1 MPKNINDM
9 KKIKTN
15 LPGLDPLLHGGLQID
30 SLTGSGSPGDSLSSI
45 VIVLR
50 GKKDVSK
57 HLFAMQLMH
66 GIARSLGKRHP
77 EKEPTAFY
85 YSINKSSESLNDSY
99 IDFIIADWLTFMTRQ
114 SRKEALDFGPFESA
128 NTVRNDK
135 RMIYEILFDSELKR
149 VSSYEAL
156 NSDRRSMLTK
166 YDNLVIDFISDN
178 ILTYNP
184 RTNALHFRRPY
195 MGDGPRNLWTVRNCD
210 SIKDYFDKFKNKLNA
225 LKSGGKI
232 AQYFKEMF
240 INVVFNGHLDEALAS
255 DHDSMYGDIRNME
268 KYSKTAHVI
277 YDDIVDHMERV
288 LAGEDSKEKLNKKW
302 SQFESYSSEGKS
314 LEEEL
319 SEDNFVP
326 MHDVL
331 VIDGFSQLDNEHL
344 KNLQFSH
351 LHKIARRMARVTILV
366 LDDREEAL
374 CDGDVVIELRKNE
387 DTKQEYVYHELQIVK
402 SSFQDVANG
411 WHQYKVQ
418 SDGIKVFPSI
428 HFLLSKR
435 YYLKSRTCEI
445 GQGMLEDS
453 FEEYLDSML
462 HKANYNPCE
471 KLDVE
476 GFLYQEYID
485 SKDSYHRDRFMRM
498 LENHRHW
505 DRLITVDKSGSP
517 DNITGLKILGRQL
530 VKVLIGDSVLSS
542 CERKTCGGCSPLSP
556 SGRSQIGLCEKCG
569 RPDNNS
575 NTSWLIEDPS
585 EESVKQEGEIYGWNK
600 RYPTTVIVGNP
611 NSFKRRMALGKVYHW
626 ARRKEH
632 VLIVLF
638 GKNDDTLRRQL
649 ICPALQR
656 AACAIKKEGDDKIF
670 GKQIY
675 PVCSECEK
683 YIHFF
688 RIRMGCITAE
698 EIFSWLEEQIRIYS
712 NEDPETGIERSR
724 LHILIDDLQRV
735 DFGFPFLGNTS
746 LFTGALINLCLEH
759 KAELTILCDKHSS
772 RTKEVCALADNVV
785 VMDRKKNDLN
795 NVIMYVEKCVDFP
808 APGAIMCIDIS
819 DVLNL
824 FQCSCIGKTYDK
836 TSDQKRVEGK
846 DVDGKGNQ
854 REDVIANQGHSDN
867 NPVVKNDEVNNS
879 GQGGNTPNEG
889 NSVNNPEETSSGIH
903 TNPKECSQQGIALA
917 TSMVLPGLSIDFT
930 FIKSLSLIGS
940 MREFWRNT
948 INQVAKKDPSDNND
962 NNQMNTSQN
971 DN

>member
-1 MPKNINDM
+1 M
-9 KKIKTN
+9 KKIRTN

-50 GKKDVSK
+50 GKKEVSK

-85 YSINKSSESLNDSY
+85 YSINKSTENLNDSY
-99 IDFIIADWLTFMTRQ
+99 IDFLIADWLTFMKRQ
-114 SRKEALDFGPFESA
+114 SRKEALGFAPCESA

-135 RMIYEILFDSELKR
+135 RMIYELLFDSKLEKKD
-149 VSSYEAL
+149 SYESLEA
-156 NSDRRSMLTK
+156 DRRSMVEK
-166 YDNLVIDFISDN
+166 YRNNVIDFISDN
-178 ILTYNP
+178 ILSYNP

-195 MGDGPRNLWTVRNCD
+195 MGDGPRNLWAVRNCD
-210 SIKDYFDKFKNKLNA
+210 SIQEYYERFETVFKS
-225 LKSGGKI
+225 LKSGGTI
-232 AQYFKEMF
+232 AQHFKEMF
-240 INVVFNGHLDEALAS
+240 INVVFNGHMNKGEDGES
-255 DHDSMYGDIRNME
+255 GSMYGDIRNME

-277 YDDIVDHMERV
+277 YDEIVDHMERV
-288 LAGEDSKEKLNKKW
+288 LIGEDSKENRDKKW
-302 SQFESYSSEGKS
+302 SQFESCSSD
-314 LEEEL
+314 
-319 SEDNFVP
+319 DNVVDNENKQKTYVP

-344 KNLQFSH
+344 KSLQFSH
-351 LHKIARRMARVTILV
+351 LHKVARRMARVTILV

-387 DTKQEYVYHELQIVK
+387 DSKQEYIYHELQIVK

-435 YYLKSRTCEI
+435 YYLQSRTCEI

-462 HKANYNPCE
+462 HKANINPCE

-476 GFLYQEYID
+476 GFLYNEYND
-485 SKDSYHRDRFMRM
+485 NKDSHHRDRFMRM
-498 LENHRHW
+498 LENHRKW
-505 DRLITVDKSGSP
+505 QDLVEFDKDELP
-517 DNITGLKILGRQL
+517 NKNGLEILQRQL
-530 VKVLIGDSVLSS
+530 IKVIIGDSVFSG
-542 CERKTCGGCSPLSP
+542 CQRKVCSGYSALSP
-556 SGRSQIGLCEKCG
+556 SKCGKGLGLCQKCG
-569 RPDNNS
+569 IQDNSYNPL
-575 NTSWLIEDPS
+575 WLP
-585 EESVKQEGEIYGWNK
+585 EEPIGNSVKQDGEIYGWNK

-611 NSFKRRMALGKVYHW
+611 NSFKRRIALGKAYHW

-656 AACAIKKEGDDKIF
+656 AACAKKRMETNTKDIETNVYEKRF
-670 GKQIY
+670 GEDIY
-675 PVCSECEK
+675 DVCSECEK

-698 EIFSWLEEQIRIYS
+698 EIFFWLEEQIRIYS

-735 DFGFPFLGNTS
+735 DFGFPFLGDTS

-772 RTKEVCALADNVV
+772 RTKEVCALADNVI
-785 VMDRKKNDLN
+785 VMDRKENDIN
-795 NVIMYVEKCVDFP
+795 KVVMYVEKCVDFP
-808 APGAIMCIDIS
+808 APGAIIHIHIC

-824 FQCSCIGKTYDK
+824 FQCSCIGNTYSEPK
-836 TSDQKRVEGK
+836 HPKCNYK
-846 DVDGKGNQ
+846 D
-854 REDVIANQGHSDN
+854 
-867 NPVVKNDEVNNS
+867 NS
-879 GQGGNTPNEG
+879 IE
-889 NSVNNPEETSSGIH
+889 PESS
-903 TNPKECSQQGIALA
+903 NF
-917 TSMVLPGLSIDFT
+917 LPAGLSIDFSRT
-930 FIKSLSLIGS
+930 CTVKLLGS
-940 MREFWRNT
+940 MREFWRNS
-948 INQVAKKDPSDNND
+948 INQVKKSSFDDKSKVEKERNND
-962 NNQMNTSQN
+962 I
-971 DN
+971 